1 MIKAVMLDA
10 LSDLLSK
17 SDVLTPARGGFTDV
31 GLHTGGHARNTTW
44 PLVLA
49 VLQVILESAGFQNLY
64 CVAMAHL
71 KLMCVERMI
80 SLASQETNLNT
91 IMQMLKA
98 TVNEG
103 GNLTSP
109 CLIFDISGFE
119 TRCLRIRS

>member
-1 MIKAVMLDA
+1 MLDA
-10 LSDLLSK
+10 LADLVSK
-17 SDVLTPARGGFTDV
+17 ADVLTPARGGFTDV

-49 VLQVILESAGFQNLY
+49 VLQVIIESAGYQNLY
-64 CVAMAHL
+64 CVAMAYL

-80 SLASQETNLNT
+80 SLVSQDTNLNT

-103 GNLTSP
+103 GSLTAP
-109 CLIFDISGFE
+109 CFEFDIRGFEDRCLI
-119 TRCLRIRS
+119 IRS